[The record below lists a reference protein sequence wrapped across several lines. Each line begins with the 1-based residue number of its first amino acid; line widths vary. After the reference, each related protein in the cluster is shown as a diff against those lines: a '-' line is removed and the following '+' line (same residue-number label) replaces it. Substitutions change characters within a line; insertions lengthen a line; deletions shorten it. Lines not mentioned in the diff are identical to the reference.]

1 MPTTPELDFSADQL
15 NIETPE
21 QVDLRFPIA
30 GVGSRMIAVFL
41 DMLIQIAV
49 YLLLGLAA
57 YITSSFD
64 NIDNT
69 MSHASNTMQKWLVAG
84 FVLLNFILL
93 VSYYIVLEAYWNG
106 QTPGKRVMKL
116 RVLKDSGRSITF
128 FESLTRNLVRFVDY
142 LPSFYVFGL
151 ICMLCNRQNKRLG
164 DFAAGTIVV
173 HERGQEQPFLAH
185 NSRTFTAATQ
195 GFAGPAANDIG
206 LMPKAREA
214 WVASGDAVP
223 ADVVARLTP
232 QDLHIIE
239 TFFSRALDLS
249 IETRATLG
257 ARVAQTMCTK
267 MQFPLPDGM
276 PPERML
282 ELIAVKMRSQGR

>member
-1 MPTTPELDFSADQL
+1 MPELDFSADQL

-30 GVGSRMIAVFL
+30 GVGSRMLAVFL
-41 DMLIQIAV
+41 DMLIQLAV

-57 YITSSFD
+57 YVTSSFD
-64 NIDNT
+64 TIDHT
-69 MSHASNTMQKWLVAG
+69 MSNATNTMQKWLVAG
-84 FVLLNFILL
+84 FVLLNFIVL

-106 QTPGKRVMKL
+106 QTPGKRIMKL

-128 FESLTRNLVRFVDY
+128 FESLTRNLLRFVDY
-142 LPSFYVFGL
+142 LPSFYVVGL
-151 ICMLCNRQNKRLG
+151 ISMLCNHQNKRLG

-185 NSRTFTAATQ
+185 NSRSFTASLQVTGGQ
-195 GFAGPAANDIG
+195 NNDLG

-214 WVASGDAVP
+214 WAASGDAVP

-232 QDLHIIE
+232 QDLHLIE

-249 IETRATLG
+249 VETRATLG
-257 ARVAQTMCTK
+257 ARVAHTLCAK
-267 MQFPLPDGM
+267 MQFPLPEGM

-282 ELIAVKMRSQGR
+282 ELIAFKMRGQGR